1 MPPDDQP
8 SPRRRALLVATA
20 RYDDP
25 ALAAL
30 RAPTGDVAALA
41 AVLGDADIGGFEVQ
55 ELIDRPTEELRKDIE
70 TFFDEGRPHDLLLL
84 YVSGHGVLS
93 QSRRFYFATA
103 TTSMQLL
110 RSTAIEDSFVNDV
123 MQGSRARSIVLVLDC
138 CHSGAFGK
146 GLAPKSATTVD
157 VEHRFEG
164 QGRVTLSA
172 STELEYAFEET
183 AVSELDPA
191 APGSLFTR
199 SLVEGL
205 SSGDADLDEDGRI
218 SVDDLYDYVCRR
230 VRERSVHQ
238 TPGMAGDIRGEIT
251 IARSRR
257 GGRLP
262 PELAAAA
269 GSNLAGIREGAV
281 GELAALAAGTGGV
294 ATAARAALERLAED
308 DSRRVST
315 AAEAALGHVAPA
327 APARDVPPPAAPPP
341 APPPRDAP
349 PPEPP
354 PSSRR
359 RALLI
364 GAAVVAGLA
373 ALAVAAILL
382 SGSGSPPPATAAEPY
397 DFQKDDTADP
407 VLALPKGAGFGSDS
421 TAGVVLIGAM
431 SDPQPFTPINA
442 GLPDAQPDD
451 RFGAAVASGDF
462 DKNGEADLAI
472 GVPGRD
478 GVSVLYGAEY
488 KPKWI
493 PANALSAKPELHDFG
508 AALVAADF
516 DHDGY
521 ADLAVSAPGN
531 PKQRERWDWATIHI
545 LFGGPGGLQTTGD
558 NVIKQG
564 AVAKPNHIKEFGY
577 VMAAADVDR
586 DGNVDLLEGGPGNA
600 GGGNGGHLSF
610 CRGSSAGPESCEVDV
625 DSPTAA
631 LAVGHVD
638 ADPFPD
644 VVQGDPGFDSR
655 TGEVRVWSGGKGWL
669 SQKPTVITQDT
680 EGVRG
685 IESTGNE
692 FGHDVAVGE
701 VTGARPD
708 DIVVATPFD
717 EERGSVQVIP
727 GGPQGPVPT
736 RSDEVQ
742 LPAFPDGGHFGDAI
756 SLLDYDDD
764 DLPELIVG
772 IGGVDKLDEAIV
784 GYRSHEDG
792 IDKDHPEA
800 AVGVDKQARLNTASP
815 LVLGR

>member
-199 SLVEGL
+199 SVVEGL

-262 PELAAAA
+262 PELAAAVD
-269 GSNLAGIREGAV
+269 SNLAGIRVGAV
-281 GELAALAAGTGGV
+281 AELASLAAGTGGL
-294 ATAARAALERLAED
+294 ATAARAALQRLAED
-308 DSRRVST
+308 DSRRVS
-315 AAEAALGHVAPA
+315 AAAQAALGGTAPA
-327 APARDVPPPAAPPP
+327 PPPATPPPATPPPAPPPAAPPSE
-341 APPPRDAP
+341 
-349 PPEPP
+349 PEPAAP
-354 PSSRR
+354 DRR
-359 RALLI
+359 RIAVIVGVAVAL
-364 GAAVVAGLA
+364 VALV
-373 ALAVAAILL
+373 VAAIALL
-382 SGSGSPPPATAAEPY
+382 GSGSSPPAAKGPYIFAPGNSAQVVLGLEEGSEQGSAASSGIAVVDAMSGGWLINDALGGVP
-397 DFQKDDTADP
+397 KPADP
-407 VLALPKGAGFGSDS
+407 SDGFGY
-421 TAGVVLIGAM
+421 
-431 SDPQPFTPINA
+431 
-442 GLPDAQPDD
+442 
-451 RFGAAVASGDF
+451 AVASGDF
-462 DKNGEADLAI
+462 DKDGNADLAV
-472 GVPGRD
+472 GVPGRG
-478 GVSVLYGAEY
+478 GVSVFSDVDGRSPGRFIDSQDL
-488 KPKWI
+488 KQP
-493 PANALSAKPELHDFG
+493 PEVYAFG
-508 AALVAADF
+508 AALVARDF
-516 DHDGY
+516 NNDGF
-521 ADLAVSAPGN
+521 ADLAVGAPGSGS
-531 PKQRERWDWATIHI
+531 QRKRYDHGSIYI
-545 LFGGPGGLQTTGD
+545 LFGGPRGLSAANARQITEADPDNMSGFGRVLAAGD
-558 NVIKQG
+558 VNG
-564 AVAKPNHIKEFGY
+564 
-577 VMAAADVDR
+577 
-586 DGNVDLLEGGPGNA
+586 DGRLDLVEGSWLEGKPDD
-600 GGGNGGHLSF
+600 GHLSY
-610 CRGSSAGPESCEVDV
+610 CLGADDGKGPTGCDVVTDGGSTTSLAIGNLNGDR
-625 DSPTAA
+625 TA
-631 LAVGHVD
+631 
-638 ADPFPD
+638 D
-644 VVQGDPGFDSR
+644 VVQGDAMADDYAGQI
-655 TGEVRVWSGGKGWL
+655 RVWFGLNSDSAKPDKVIGEGQRDVAGEASGG
-669 SQKPTVITQDT
+669 D
-680 EGVRG
+680 
-685 IESTGNE
+685 N
-692 FGHDVAVGE
+692 FGTDVAVGKLD
-701 VTGARPD
+701 GDQFA
-708 DIVVATPFD
+708 DIVVTAPFD
-717 EERGSVQVIP
+717 DQGRGTVSVIH
-727 GGPQGPVPT
+727 GSADGPVAQSYFLEAPP
-736 RSDEVQ
+736 SK
-742 LPAFPDGGHFGDAI
+742 GHFGAAL
-756 SLLDYDDD
+756 SLLDTDNDH
-764 DLPELIVG
+764 LPEV
-772 IGGVDKLDEAIV
+772 
-784 GYRSHEDG
+784 Y
-792 IDKDHPEA
+792 
-800 AVGVDKQARLNTASP
+800 VGVDGVDNLDDALLEYQSSASEGLNSKPEHANG
-815 LVLGR
+815 LGDVATRANETDATMYIGR